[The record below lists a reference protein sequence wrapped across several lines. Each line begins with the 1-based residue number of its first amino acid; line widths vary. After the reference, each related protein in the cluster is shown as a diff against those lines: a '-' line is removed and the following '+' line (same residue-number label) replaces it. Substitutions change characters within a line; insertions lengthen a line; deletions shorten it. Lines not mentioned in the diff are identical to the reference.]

1 MPAPVRT
8 SGTSGPRWSAV
19 FVWALAS
26 GVAACATTP
35 NLQIQKVGV
44 AVGAPA
50 NVAMYLKV
58 TRPDGQPVTLL
69 ASDFK
74 VYEDGKQIP
83 VKKLK
88 RALLPV
94 ASVLDRYVFVVVDLS
109 GPLVDSEYLSTLQD
123 SIANLADRLG
133 KDSHLAL
140 SVFDGDGL
148 KPFVTFEDADP
159 KPGLAGMRRFRPHN
173 RNIDLWGTYMTSLDA
188 LAEAAR
194 HSNAAQHSTTLIFVT
209 DRKDKAGRHSLDEAS
224 TKLQASP
231 SDSFVIGL
239 GDAINKEELTHLGR
253 PDAFF
258 VDKFRD
264 LNKPFDD
271 VAERIEAQRGQ
282 DYVFAYCSL
291 LKPSK
296 RPATHKVEVRIGNKQ
311 WHGEVD
317 HELSTKAFTKGG
329 SCDPHKKPEFTAEK
343 VGADDGGR
351 EKSEAGAADDDEAA
365 SKPKKRQKKQ
375 QPVEEESSA
384 DDSEGR

>member
-1 MPAPVRT
+1 MMPASLRT
-8 SGTSGPRWSAV
+8 SGTSGPRWMMAI
-19 FVWALAS
+19 VWALLS
-26 GVAACATTP
+26 GGGACATTP
-35 NLQIQKVGV
+35 NLVIQKVGV

-83 VKKLK
+83 SKKLK

-148 KPFVTFEDADP
+148 KPFVGFEDTDP
-159 KPGLAGMRRFRPHN
+159 KPGLAGMRKFRPHN
-173 RNIDLWGTYMTSLDA
+173 RNIDLWGTYMASLDA
-188 LAEAAR
+188 LDEAAR
-194 HSNAAQHSTTLIFVT
+194 HATAPQHSLTLIFVT

-224 TKLQASP
+224 AKLQASAA
-231 SDSFVIGL
+231 DSFVIGL
-239 GDAINKEELTHLGR
+239 GDAVVKEELQHLGR

-291 LKPSK
+291 QKPTK
-296 RPATHKVEVRIGNKQ
+296 RSGTHKVEVKIENKQ
-311 WHGEVD
+311 WHGDVE
-317 HELSTKAFTKGG
+317 HEFSTKVFTKGG
-329 SCDPHKKPEFTAEK
+329 ACDPRKKPEFAAEK
-343 VGADDGGR
+343 VGTGDAEAAG
-351 EKSEAGAADDDEAA
+351 EAGAPEDDAA
-365 SKPKKRQKKQ
+365 NKPKKKPKKKK
-375 QPVEEESSA
+375 PVEEEESSDAA
-384 DDSEGR
+384 DDR